1 VDVPLEIAARDVNL
15 TERHEALIRSK
26 ASSLEK
32 YWSKIN
38 GCRVVIEVPGGHH
51 RTGGP
56 YKVRIELAVPGSDL
70 VADRNEEEELDA
82 AIHAAFNAAQRQL
95 KDYARIRRGEVKQR

>member
-1 VDVPLEIAARDVNL
+1 MDVPLEIAARDVDL
-15 TERHEALIRSK
+15 TERNESLIRSK
-26 ASSLEK
+26 ATGLGK

-38 GCRVVIEVPGGHH
+38 GCRVVIEGPGGHH

-56 YKVRIELAVPGSDL
+56 YKVRVELAVPGSDL

-95 KDYARIRRGEVKQR
+95 KDYARIRRREVKQR